1 MTPNAPIRV
10 RHEIR
15 RRTLT
20 VQQISRITPRM
31 IRIGFSADLAG
42 FASAAADDHV
52 KLFFFSEDG
61 ASPGSEGSF
70 EGAVARDFTP
80 RRFNNER
87 GELTIDFALHDEGV
101 AAAWARQAEI
111 GQRIGLGGPR
121 SSFVVADGYD
131 WHVLIGDEAALPAI
145 GRRLEELPAGAK
157 AVAVVAVNDASEEQQ
172 FETHADLKTVWI
184 HRPLEDGCNPAWLLD
199 PVMGM
204 KLPPGS
210 GFIWVAAESATV
222 RALRHYIVETLGHPK
237 EHLRA
242 AAYWR
247 GGERAVHEAY

>member
-10 RHEIR
+10 RHETR
-15 RRTLT
+15 RRILT
-20 VQQISRITPRM
+20 VKQISRITPKM
-31 IRIGFSADLAG
+31 IRINFSTDLAD

-52 KLFFFSEDG
+52 KLFFFPEDSASAG
-61 ASPGSEGSF
+61 AEGSF
-70 EGAVARDFTP
+70 ERAVGRDFTP

-157 AVAVVAVNDASEEQQ
+157 AFAFVAVNDPSEEQQ
-172 FETHADLKTVWI
+172 FETSADLKTVWI
-184 HRPLEDGCNPAWLLD
+184 HRPLEDGCNPSWLLG
-199 PVMGM
+199 PVTKM

-222 RALRHYIVETLGHPK
+222 RAIRQCVLETLGHPK

-247 GGERAVHEAY
+247 GGDQAVHESY